1 MNINDNVPFAFRQ
14 LRPKNMP
21 KKTAEMITR
30 LAQAY
35 GLENIGE
42 IDEQFLNGFTCAS
55 EIVIAQLEK
64 EFESG
69 NKGEWIPIEER
80 EPEVHKY
87 VMFTT
92 KTTRREIG
100 YKAKEE
106 PYYFLFGDS
115 GAYVKSDFILAWME
129 LPEPYKAESEGV

>member
-1 MNINDNVPFAFRQ
+1 MNINDNVPFIFRQ

-35 GLENIGE
+35 GLDNIGE

-69 NKGEWIPIEER
+69 DKGEWIKVIDSWYEDGIPKEMHWECSKCGSDKSGWG
-80 EPEVHKY
+80 EFKY
-87 VMFTT
+87 CPDCGNPKV
-92 KTTRREIG
+92 R
-100 YKAKEE
+100 
-106 PYYFLFGDS
+106 GD
-115 GAYVKSDFILAWME
+115 
-129 LPEPYKAESEGV
+129 KAE

>member
-1 MNINDNVPFAFRQ
+1 MNINDNVPFVFRQ

-30 LAQAY
+30 LAKAY

-69 NKGEWIPIEER
+69 NKGEWIESEQTKGNWYCSKCGGIRNDPETGIWR
-80 EPEVHKY
+80 EVHD
-87 VMFTT
+87 
-92 KTTRREIG
+92 
-100 YKAKEE
+100 YKPFFCPNCGADMR
-106 PYYFLFGDS
+106 GD
-115 GAYVKSDFILAWME
+115 
-129 LPEPYKAESEGV
+129 KAE

>member
-1 MNINDNVPFAFRQ
+1 MNINDNVPFIFRQ

-64 EFESG
+64 EFESADEEPTADYEEHAKVRKNRDAG
-69 NKGEWIPIEER
+69 GER
-80 EPEVHKY
+80 EQNE
-87 VMFTT
+87 
-92 KTTRREIG
+92 RE
-100 YKAKEE
+100 
-106 PYYFLFGDS
+106 S
-115 GAYVKSDFILAWME
+115 
-129 LPEPYKAESEGV
+129 